1 MAENLSQGAKFL
13 TAELIAREAL
23 YVLENT
29 RVFTNIVNTNYS
41 NEFAGVGDT
50 INVRV
55 PTVFVGK
62 NFATGDTVTRQTVQ
76 EKKVPVKLD
85 RIADVSFEVT
95 SKDLTLEIPQFSEQL
110 LAPAV
115 RALNNKIDAD
125 IANVIFDL
133 TTKNVSGTKT
143 LDNIADVANYLENKK
158 APQEGRYLVLSPD
171 HRYTYT
177 LTDNLSKVA
186 YAGTSE
192 ALRDALLGRIYTLN
206 TLMSNNL
213 PYSLA
218 ETAGTGAGYKVKL
231 DSDGTALDISDLAN
245 NATLKIG
252 DGFVYK
258 GVIYRFTKNDAAGAA
273 GTTISSITYEADRK
287 FPVANAGDAV
297 EVKPLPK
304 YLSLGLHKDAVT
316 FATRPLDA
324 PVGGVDYYVAQGENF
339 SIRVVMD
346 YDSGK
351 KVNQVSL
358 DVLYGIAGLH
368 DELLAKITGNAS
380 AN

>member
-1 MAENLSQGAKFL
+1 MAKSDVTDKFL

-29 RVFTNIVNTNYS
+29 RVFTNIVNSNYS
-41 NEFAGVGDT
+41 GEFAGVGET
-50 INVRV
+50 VNVRI
-55 PTVFVGK
+55 PTSFVGK
-62 NFATGDTVTRQTVQ
+62 EFVGQVSRQAVK
-76 EKKVPVKLD
+76 EKFVPVKLD
-85 RIADVSFEVT
+85 KIADVSFEVS
-95 SKDLTLEIPQFSEQL
+95 SKDLTLEVPQFSEQL

-125 IANVIFDL
+125 IANTAFEL
-133 TTKNVSGTKT
+133 TTKNVSGTT
-143 LDNIADVANYLENKK
+143 TIDDIAKVANYLENKK

-218 ETAGTGAGYKVKL
+218 ETAGTATAYKVKRH
-231 DSDGTALDISDLAN
+231 SDDGYLVISNLSAATATIA
-245 NATLKIG
+245 AG

-258 GVIYRFTKNDAAGAA
+258 GVAYRFTEAKTGSDSAIAKIGYEGAK
-273 GTTISSITYEADRK
+273 E
-287 FPVANAGDAV
+287 FPVASDGTAV
-297 EVKPLPK
+297 DVKVMPK
-304 YLSLGLHKDAVT
+304 YLSLGLHRDAVT

-324 PVGGVDYYVAQGENF
+324 PVGGADYYIAQGENF

-346 YDSGK
+346 YDSATK
-351 KVNQVSL
+351 KNQVSL
-358 DVLYGIAGLH
+358 DVLYGVAGLH
-368 DELLAKITGNAS
+368 DELLAKITGNTS
-380 AN
+380 A

>member
-1 MAENLSQGAKFL
+1 MAKTDVTDKFL

-29 RVFTNIVNTNYS
+29 RVFTNIVNSNYS
-41 NEFAGVGDT
+41 GEFAGVGET
-50 INVRV
+50 VNVRI
-55 PTVFVGK
+55 PTSFVGK
-62 NFATGDTVTRQTVQ
+62 EFVGQVSRQTVK
-76 EKKVPVKLD
+76 EKYVPVKLD
-85 RIADVSFEVT
+85 KIADVSFEVS
-95 SKDLTLEIPQFSEQL
+95 SKDLTLEVPQFSEQL

-125 IANVIFDL
+125 IANTAFEL
-133 TTKNVSGTKT
+133 TTKSVTGTTKI
-143 LDNIADVANYLENKK
+143 DDIAKVANYLENKK

-218 ETAGTGAGYKVKL
+218 ETAGTATSYKVKRHNN
-231 DSDGTALDISDLAN
+231 DGYLAISDLSAAK
-245 NATLKIG
+245 ATIAVG
-252 DGFVYK
+252 DGFVYD
-258 GVIYRFTKNDAAGAA
+258 GVAYRFTEAKEGSDSGITKIGYEGAK
-273 GTTISSITYEADRK
+273 E
-287 FPVANAGDAV
+287 FPVATDGDAV
-297 EVKPLPK
+297 DVKVMPK
-304 YLSLGLHKDAVT
+304 YLSLGLHRDAVT

-324 PVGGVDYYVAQGENF
+324 PVGGADYYIAQGENF

-346 YDSGK
+346 YDSATK
-351 KVNQVSL
+351 KNQVSL
-358 DVLYGIAGLH
+358 DVLYGVAGLH
-368 DELLAKITGNAS
+368 DELLAKITGNTPAE
-380 AN
+380 

>member
-1 MAENLSQGAKFL
+1 MAKSDVTDKFL

-29 RVFTNIVNTNYS
+29 RVFTNIVNNNYS
-41 NEFAGVGDT
+41 GEFAGVGET
-50 INVRV
+50 VNVRI
-55 PTVFVGK
+55 PTSFVGK
-62 NFATGDTVTRQTVQ
+62 EFVGQVSRQAVK
-76 EKKVPVKLD
+76 EKYVPVKLD
-85 RIADVSFEVT
+85 KIADVSFEVS
-95 SKDLTLEIPQFSEQL
+95 SKDLTLEVPQFSEQL

-125 IANVIFDL
+125 IANTAFEL
-133 TTKNVSGTKT
+133 TTKNVSGTTKI
-143 LDNIADVANYLENKK
+143 DDIAKVANYLENKK

-218 ETAGTGAGYKVKL
+218 ETAGTATSYKVKRH
-231 DSDGTALDISDLAN
+231 SADGYLVISNLSAEK
-245 NATLKIG
+245 ATIAVG
-252 DGFVYK
+252 DGFVYQ
-258 GVIYRFTKNDAAGAA
+258 GVAYRFTAA
-273 GTTISSITYEADRK
+273 GTGTSSSIDKIGYEGAK
-287 FPVANAGDAV
+287 EFPVANAGTAV
-297 EVKPLPK
+297 SVKVMPK
-304 YLSLGLHKDAVT
+304 YLSLGLHRDAVT

-324 PVGGVDYYVAQGENF
+324 PVGGADYYIAQGENF

-346 YDSGK
+346 YDSATK
-351 KVNQVSL
+351 KNQVSL
-358 DVLYGIAGLH
+358 DVLYGVAGLH
-368 DELLAKITGNAS
+368 DELLAKITGNS
-380 AN
+380 AE

>member
-1 MAENLSQGAKFL
+1 MAKSDVTGRFL

-29 RVFTNIVNTNYS
+29 RVFTGIVNTNYS
-41 NEFAGVGDT
+41 NEFAGVGET
-50 INVRV
+50 VNVRI
-55 PTVFVGK
+55 PTTFVGK
-62 NFATGDTVTRQTVQ
+62 NFDGQVSRQTVK
-76 EKKVPVKLD
+76 EKYVPVKLD
-85 RIADVSFEVT
+85 RVADVSFEVS
-95 SKDLTLEIPQFSEQL
+95 SKDLTLEVPQFSEQL

-125 IANVIFDL
+125 IANYLFQIED
-133 TTKNVSGTKT
+133 KNVAGTKV

-158 APQEGRYLVLSPD
+158 APQDGRYLVLSPD

-186 YAGTSE
+186 YAGTSD

-218 ETAGTGAGYKVKL
+218 GTAGTATGYKVKL
-231 DSDGTALDISDLAN
+231 DNAGTALDISNLAN
-245 NATLKIG
+245 GATLKTG

-258 GVIYRFTKNDAAGAA
+258 GVIYRFTKDDAAASS

-297 EVKPLPK
+297 AVKPLPK
-304 YLSLGLHKDAVT
+304 YLSLGFHKDAVT

-324 PVGGVDYYVAQGENF
+324 PVGGADYYIAQGENF

-346 YDSGK
+346 YNSDTK
-351 KVNQVSL
+351 KNQVSL

-368 DELLAKITGNAS
+368 DELVAKITGNA
-380 AN
+380 AAA

>member
-1 MAENLSQGAKFL
+1 MAKTDVTGTGKFL

-29 RVFTNIVNTNYS
+29 RVFTNIVNNNYS
-41 NEFAGVGDT
+41 GEFAGVGET
-50 INVRV
+50 VNVRI
-55 PTVFVGK
+55 PTSFVGK
-62 NFATGDTVTRQTVQ
+62 EFVGQVSRQAVK
-76 EKKVPVKLD
+76 EKYVPVKLD
-85 RIADVSFEVT
+85 KIADVSFEVS
-95 SKDLTLEIPQFSEQL
+95 SKDLTLEVPQFSEQL

-125 IANVIFDL
+125 IANKAFEL
-133 TTKNVSGTKT
+133 TTKNVSGTTKI
-143 LDNIADVANYLENKK
+143 DDIAKVANYLENKK

-218 ETAGTGAGYKVKL
+218 ETAGTATSYKVKRH
-231 DSDGTALDISDLAN
+231 SDDGYLAISNLGAAK
-245 NATLKIG
+245 ATIAVG

-258 GVIYRFTKNDAAGAA
+258 GVAYRFTEAKEGSSSAIDKIGYEGAK
-273 GTTISSITYEADRK
+273 E

-297 EVKPLPK
+297 SVKVMPK
-304 YLSLGLHKDAVT
+304 YLSLGLHRDAVT

-324 PVGGVDYYVAQGENF
+324 PVGGADYYIAQGENF

-346 YDSGK
+346 YDSATK
-351 KVNQVSL
+351 KNQVSL
-358 DVLYGIAGLH
+358 DVLYGVAGLH
-368 DELLAKITGNAS
+368 DELLAKITGNTPAE
-380 AN
+380 

>member
-1 MAENLSQGAKFL
+1 MAKNDVTGKFL

-29 RVFTNIVNTNYS
+29 RVFTNIVNSNYS
-41 NEFAGVGDT
+41 GEFAGVGET
-50 INVRV
+50 VNVRI
-55 PTVFVGK
+55 PTSFVGK
-62 NFATGDTVTRQTVQ
+62 EFVGQVSRQAVK
-76 EKKVPVKLD
+76 EKFVPVKLD
-85 RIADVSFEVT
+85 KIADVSFEVS
-95 SKDLTLEIPQFSEQL
+95 SKDLTLEVPQFSEQL

-125 IANVIFDL
+125 IANTAFEL
-133 TTKNVSGTKT
+133 TTKNVAGTTKI
-143 LDNIADVANYLENKK
+143 DDIAKVANYLENKK

-218 ETAGTGAGYKVKL
+218 ETAGTATSYKVKRH
-231 DSDGTALDISDLAN
+231 SDDGYLVISDLSA
-245 NATLKIG
+245 ATATIADG

-258 GVIYRFTKNDAAGAA
+258 GVAYRFTEAKTGSSSAIAKIGYEGAK
-273 GTTISSITYEADRK
+273 E
-287 FPVANAGDAV
+287 FPVANAGTAV
-297 EVKPLPK
+297 SVKVMPK
-304 YLSLGLHKDAVT
+304 YLSLGLHRDAVT

-324 PVGGVDYYVAQGENF
+324 PVGGADYYIAQGENF

-346 YDSGK
+346 YDSATK
-351 KVNQVSL
+351 KNQVSL
-358 DVLYGIAGLH
+358 DVLYGVAGLH
-368 DELLAKITGNAS
+368 DELLAKITGNTS
-380 AN
+380 A

>member
-1 MAENLSQGAKFL
+1 MAKNDVTDKFL

-29 RVFTNIVNTNYS
+29 RVFTNIVNSNYS
-41 NEFAGVGDT
+41 GEFAGVGET
-50 INVRV
+50 VNVRI
-55 PTVFVGK
+55 PTSFVGK
-62 NFATGDTVTRQTVQ
+62 EFVGQVSRQAVK
-76 EKKVPVKLD
+76 EKFVPVKLD
-85 RIADVSFEVT
+85 KIADVSFEVS
-95 SKDLTLEIPQFSEQL
+95 SKDLTLEVPQFSEQL

-125 IANVIFDL
+125 IANTAFEL
-133 TTKNVSGTKT
+133 TTKNVEGTTKI
-143 LDNIADVANYLENKK
+143 DDIAKVANYLENKK

-218 ETAGTGAGYKVKL
+218 ETAGTATSYKVKRH
-231 DSDGTALDISDLAN
+231 SDDGYLVISNLSAAA
-245 NATLKIG
+245 ATIAVG
-252 DGFVYK
+252 DGFVYE
-258 GVIYRFTKNDAAGAA
+258 GVAYRFTEAGE
-273 GTTISSITYEADRK
+273 GTSSSIAKIGYEGAK
-287 FPVANAGDAV
+287 EFPVANAGTAV
-297 EVKPLPK
+297 SVKVMPK
-304 YLSLGLHKDAVT
+304 YLSLGLHRDAVT

-324 PVGGVDYYVAQGENF
+324 PVGGADYYIAQGENF

-346 YDSGK
+346 YDSATK
-351 KVNQVSL
+351 KNQVSL
-358 DVLYGIAGLH
+358 DVLYGVAGLH
-368 DELLAKITGNAS
+368 DELLAKITGNTS
-380 AN
+380 A

>member
-1 MAENLSQGAKFL
+1 MAKSDVTDKFL

-29 RVFTNIVNTNYS
+29 RVFTNIVNSNYS
-41 NEFAGVGDT
+41 GEFAGVGET
-50 INVRV
+50 VNVRI
-55 PTVFVGK
+55 PTSFVGK
-62 NFATGDTVTRQTVQ
+62 EFVGQVSRQTVK
-76 EKKVPVKLD
+76 EKFVPVKLD
-85 RIADVSFEVT
+85 KIADVSFEVS
-95 SKDLTLEIPQFSEQL
+95 SKDLTLEVPQFSEQL

-125 IANVIFDL
+125 IANTAFEL
-133 TTKNVSGTKT
+133 TTKNVSGTTKI
-143 LDNIADVANYLENKK
+143 DDIAKVANYLENKK

-218 ETAGTGAGYKVKL
+218 ETAGTATSYKVKRHNN
-231 DSDGTALDISDLAN
+231 DGYLAISNLSAATATIA
-245 NATLKIG
+245 AG
-252 DGFVYK
+252 DGFVYD
-258 GVIYRFTKNDAAGAA
+258 GVAYRFTEAKTGSDSAIAKIGYEGAK
-273 GTTISSITYEADRK
+273 E
-287 FPVANAGDAV
+287 FPVASDGTAV
-297 EVKPLPK
+297 SVKVMPK
-304 YLSLGLHKDAVT
+304 YLSLGLHRDAVT

-324 PVGGVDYYVAQGENF
+324 PVGGADYYIAQGENF

-346 YDSGK
+346 YDSATK
-351 KVNQVSL
+351 KNQVSL
-358 DVLYGIAGLH
+358 DVLYGVAGLH
-368 DELLAKITGNAS
+368 DELLAKITGNTS
-380 AN
+380 A

>member
-1 MAENLSQGAKFL
+1 MAKTDVTGTGKFL

-29 RVFTNIVNTNYS
+29 RVFTNIVNNNYS
-41 NEFAGVGDT
+41 GEFAGVGET
-50 INVRV
+50 VNVRI
-55 PTVFVGK
+55 PTSFVGK
-62 NFATGDTVTRQTVQ
+62 EFVGQVSRQAVK
-76 EKKVPVKLD
+76 EKYVPVKLD
-85 RIADVSFEVT
+85 KIADVSFEVS
-95 SKDLTLEIPQFSEQL
+95 SKDLTLEVPQFSEQL

-125 IANVIFDL
+125 IANKAFEL
-133 TTKNVSGTKT
+133 TTKNVSGTTKI
-143 LDNIADVANYLENKK
+143 DDIAKVANYLENKK

-218 ETAGTGAGYKVKL
+218 ETAGTATSYKVKRH
-231 DSDGTALDISDLAN
+231 SDDGYLAISNLSAAK
-245 NATLKIG
+245 ATVAIG
-252 DGFVYK
+252 DGFVYG
-258 GVIYRFTKNDAAGAA
+258 GVAYRFTEAKTGSDSAIAKIGYEGAK
-273 GTTISSITYEADRK
+273 E
-287 FPVANAGDAV
+287 FPVASDAESAV
-297 EVKPLPK
+297 SVKVMPK
-304 YLSLGLHKDAVT
+304 YLSLGLHRDAVT

-324 PVGGVDYYVAQGENF
+324 PVGGADYYIAQGENF

-346 YDSGK
+346 YDSATK
-351 KVNQVSL
+351 KNQVSL
-358 DVLYGIAGLH
+358 DVLYGVAGLH
-368 DELLAKITGNAS
+368 DELLAKITGNTPAE
-380 AN
+380 

>member
-1 MAENLSQGAKFL
+1 MAKSDVTDKFL

-29 RVFTNIVNTNYS
+29 RVFTNIVNSNYS
-41 NEFAGVGDT
+41 GEFAGVGET
-50 INVRV
+50 VNVRI
-55 PTVFVGK
+55 PTSFVGK
-62 NFATGDTVTRQTVQ
+62 EFVGQVSRQAVK
-76 EKKVPVKLD
+76 EKFVPVKLD
-85 RIADVSFEVT
+85 KIADVSFEVS
-95 SKDLTLEIPQFSEQL
+95 SKDLTLEVPQFSEQL

-125 IANVIFDL
+125 IANTAFEL
-133 TTKNVSGTKT
+133 TTKTVSGTTKI
-143 LDNIADVANYLENKK
+143 DDIAKVANYLENKK

-218 ETAGTGAGYKVKL
+218 ETAGTATSYKVKRH
-231 DSDGTALDISDLAN
+231 SDDGYLVISDLSGEK
-245 NATLKIG
+245 ATIAVG
-252 DGFVYK
+252 DGFVYE
-258 GVIYRFTKNDAAGAA
+258 GVAYRFTEAGE
-273 GTTISSITYEADRK
+273 GTSSSITKIGYEGAK
-287 FPVANAGDAV
+287 EFPVANAGTAV
-297 EVKPLPK
+297 SVKVMPK
-304 YLSLGLHKDAVT
+304 YLSLGLHRDAVT

-324 PVGGVDYYVAQGENF
+324 PVGGADYYIAQGENF

-346 YDSGK
+346 YDSATK
-351 KVNQVSL
+351 KNQVSL
-358 DVLYGIAGLH
+358 DVLYGVAGLH
-368 DELLAKITGNAS
+368 DELLAKITGNTS
-380 AN
+380 A

>member
-1 MAENLSQGAKFL
+1 MAKTDVTDKFL

-29 RVFTNIVNTNYS
+29 RVFTNIVNSNYS
-41 NEFAGVGDT
+41 GEFAGVGET
-50 INVRV
+50 VNVRI
-55 PTVFVGK
+55 PTSFVGK
-62 NFATGDTVTRQTVQ
+62 EFVGQVSRQAVK
-76 EKKVPVKLD
+76 EKFVPVKLD
-85 RIADVSFEVT
+85 KIADVSFEVS
-95 SKDLTLEIPQFSEQL
+95 SKDLTLEVPQFSEQL

-125 IANVIFDL
+125 IANTAFEL
-133 TTKNVSGTKT
+133 TTKNVSGTTKI
-143 LDNIADVANYLENKK
+143 DDIAKVANYLENKK

-218 ETAGTGAGYKVKL
+218 ETAGTATSYKVKRH
-231 DSDGTALDISDLAN
+231 SDDGYLVISNLSAATATIAV
-245 NATLKIG
+245 G
-252 DGFVYK
+252 DGFVYE
-258 GVIYRFTKNDAAGAA
+258 GVAYRFTEAKEGSS
-273 GTTISSITYEADRK
+273 SSIAKIGYEGAK
-287 FPVANAGDAV
+287 EFPVANDGTAV
-297 EVKPLPK
+297 SVKVMPK
-304 YLSLGLHKDAVT
+304 YLSLGLHRDAVT

-324 PVGGVDYYVAQGENF
+324 PVGGADYYIAQGENF

-346 YDSGK
+346 YNSATK
-351 KVNQVSL
+351 KNQVSL
-358 DVLYGIAGLH
+358 DVLYGVAGLH
-368 DELLAKITGNAS
+368 DELLAKITGNTS
-380 AN
+380 A

>member
-1 MAENLSQGAKFL
+1 MAKDVTDKFL

-29 RVFTNIVNTNYS
+29 RVFTNIVNSNYS
-41 NEFAGVGDT
+41 GEFAGVGET
-50 INVRV
+50 VNVRI
-55 PTVFVGK
+55 PTSFVGK
-62 NFATGDTVTRQTVQ
+62 EFVGQVSRQTVK
-76 EKKVPVKLD
+76 EKFVPVKLD
-85 RIADVSFEVT
+85 KIADVSFEVS
-95 SKDLTLEIPQFSEQL
+95 SKDLTLEVPQFSEQL

-125 IANVIFDL
+125 IANTAFEL
-133 TTKNVSGTKT
+133 TTKNVSGTTKI
-143 LDNIADVANYLENKK
+143 DDIAKVANYLENKK

-218 ETAGTGAGYKVKL
+218 ETAGTATSYKVKRH
-231 DSDGTALDISDLAN
+231 SDDGYLVISNLSAATATIA
-245 NATLKIG
+245 IG
-252 DGFVYK
+252 DGFVYG
-258 GVIYRFTKNDAAGAA
+258 GVAYRFTEAKEGSS
-273 GTTISSITYEADRK
+273 SSIAKIGYEGAK
-287 FPVANAGDAV
+287 EFPVANDGTPV
-297 EVKPLPK
+297 SVKVMPK
-304 YLSLGLHKDAVT
+304 YLSLGLHRDAVT

-324 PVGGVDYYVAQGENF
+324 PVGGADYYIAQGENF

-346 YDSGK
+346 YDSATK
-351 KVNQVSL
+351 KNQVSL
-358 DVLYGIAGLH
+358 DVLYGVAGLH
-368 DELLAKITGNAS
+368 DELLAKITGNTS
-380 AN
+380 A

>member
-1 MAENLSQGAKFL
+1 MAKTDVTDKFL

-29 RVFTNIVNTNYS
+29 RVFTNIVNSNYS
-41 NEFAGVGDT
+41 GEFAGVGET
-50 INVRV
+50 VNVRI
-55 PTVFVGK
+55 PTSFVGK
-62 NFATGDTVTRQTVQ
+62 EFVGQVSRQAVK
-76 EKKVPVKLD
+76 EKFVPVKLD
-85 RIADVSFEVT
+85 KIADVSFEVS
-95 SKDLTLEIPQFSEQL
+95 SKDLTLEVPQFSEQL

-125 IANVIFDL
+125 IANTAFEL
-133 TTKNVSGTKT
+133 TTKNVSGTTKI
-143 LDNIADVANYLENKK
+143 DDIAKVANYLENKK

-218 ETAGTGAGYKVKL
+218 ETAGTATSYKVKRH
-231 DSDGTALDISDLAN
+231 SDDGYLVISNLSAATATIAV
-245 NATLKIG
+245 G
-252 DGFVYK
+252 DGFVYD
-258 GVIYRFTKNDAAGAA
+258 GVAYRFTEE
-273 GTTISSITYEADRK
+273 GTGSSSSIAKIGYEGAK
-287 FPVANAGDAV
+287 EFPVANDGTAV
-297 EVKPLPK
+297 SVKVMPK
-304 YLSLGLHKDAVT
+304 YLSLGLHRDAVT

-324 PVGGVDYYVAQGENF
+324 PVGGADYYIAQGENF

-346 YDSGK
+346 YDSATK
-351 KVNQVSL
+351 KNQVSL
-358 DVLYGIAGLH
+358 DVLYGVAGLH
-368 DELLAKITGNAS
+368 DELLAKITGNTS
-380 AN
+380 A

>member
-1 MAENLSQGAKFL
+1 MAKDVTDKFL

-29 RVFTNIVNTNYS
+29 RVFTNIVNSNYS
-41 NEFAGVGDT
+41 GEFAGVGET
-50 INVRV
+50 VNVRI
-55 PTVFVGK
+55 PTSFVGK
-62 NFATGDTVTRQTVQ
+62 EFVGQVSRQTVK
-76 EKKVPVKLD
+76 EKFVPVKLD
-85 RIADVSFEVT
+85 KIADVSFEVS
-95 SKDLTLEIPQFSEQL
+95 SKDLTLEVPQFSEQL

-125 IANVIFDL
+125 IANTAFEL
-133 TTKNVSGTKT
+133 TTKNVSGTT
-143 LDNIADVANYLENKK
+143 EIDDIAKVANYLENKK

-218 ETAGTGAGYKVKL
+218 ETAGTATSYKVKRH
-231 DSDGTALDISDLAN
+231 SDDGYLVISNLSAATATIA
-245 NATLKIG
+245 IG
-252 DGFVYK
+252 DGFVYG
-258 GVIYRFTKNDAAGAA
+258 GVSYRFTEAKEGSS
-273 GTTISSITYEADRK
+273 SSIAKIGYEGAK
-287 FPVANAGDAV
+287 EFPVANDGTAV
-297 EVKPLPK
+297 SVKVMPK
-304 YLSLGLHKDAVT
+304 YLSLGLHRDAVT

-324 PVGGVDYYVAQGENF
+324 PVGGADYYIAQGENF

-346 YDSGK
+346 YDSATK
-351 KVNQVSL
+351 KNQVSL
-358 DVLYGIAGLH
+358 DVLYGVAGLH
-368 DELLAKITGNAS
+368 DELLAKITGNTS
-380 AN
+380 A

>member
-1 MAENLSQGAKFL
+1 MAKSDVTDKFL

-29 RVFTNIVNTNYS
+29 RVFTNIVNSNYS
-41 NEFAGVGDT
+41 GEFAGVGET
-50 INVRV
+50 VNVRI
-55 PTVFVGK
+55 PTSFVGK
-62 NFATGDTVTRQTVQ
+62 EFVGQVSRQAVK
-76 EKKVPVKLD
+76 EKFVPVKLD
-85 RIADVSFEVT
+85 KIADVSFEVS
-95 SKDLTLEIPQFSEQL
+95 SKDLTLEVPQFSEQL

-125 IANVIFDL
+125 IANTAFEL
-133 TTKNVSGTKT
+133 TTKTVEGTTKI
-143 LDNIADVANYLENKK
+143 DDIAKVANYLENKK

-218 ETAGTGAGYKVKL
+218 ETAGTATSYKVKRH
-231 DSDGTALDISDLAN
+231 SDDGYLVISNLNDATATIAV
-245 NATLKIG
+245 G
-252 DGFVYK
+252 DGFVYE
-258 GVIYRFTKNDAAGAA
+258 GVAYRFTEAGE
-273 GTTISSITYEADRK
+273 GTSSSITKIGYEGAK
-287 FPVANAGDAV
+287 EFPVANAGTAV
-297 EVKPLPK
+297 SVKVMPK
-304 YLSLGLHKDAVT
+304 YLSLGLHRDAVT

-324 PVGGVDYYVAQGENF
+324 PVGGADYYIAQGENF

-346 YDSGK
+346 YDSATK
-351 KVNQVSL
+351 KNQVSL
-358 DVLYGIAGLH
+358 DVLYGVAGLH
-368 DELLAKITGNAS
+368 DELLAKITGNTS
-380 AN
+380 A

>member
-1 MAENLSQGAKFL
+1 MAKNDVTGKFL

-29 RVFTNIVNTNYS
+29 RVFTNIVNNNYS
-41 NEFAGVGDT
+41 GEFAGVGET
-50 INVRV
+50 VNVRI
-55 PTVFVGK
+55 PTSFVGK
-62 NFATGDTVTRQTVQ
+62 EFVGQVSRQAVK
-76 EKKVPVKLD
+76 EKFVPVKLD
-85 RIADVSFEVT
+85 KIADVSFEVS
-95 SKDLTLEIPQFSEQL
+95 SKDLTLEVPQFSEQL

-125 IANVIFDL
+125 IANTAFEL
-133 TTKNVSGTKT
+133 TTKNVAGTTKI
-143 LDNIADVANYLENKK
+143 DDIAKVANYLENKK

-218 ETAGTGAGYKVKL
+218 ETAGTATSYKVKRH
-231 DSDGTALDISDLAN
+231 SDDGYLVISDLSG
-245 NATLKIG
+245 ATATIAVG
-252 DGFVYK
+252 DGFVYE
-258 GVIYRFTKNDAAGAA
+258 GVAYRFTEAKTGSSSAIAKIGYEGAK
-273 GTTISSITYEADRK
+273 E
-287 FPVANAGDAV
+287 FPVANAGTAV
-297 EVKPLPK
+297 SVKVMPK
-304 YLSLGLHKDAVT
+304 YLSLGLHRDAVT

-324 PVGGVDYYVAQGENF
+324 PVGGADYYIAQGENF

-346 YDSGK
+346 YDSATK
-351 KVNQVSL
+351 KNQVSL
-358 DVLYGIAGLH
+358 DVLYGVAGLH
-368 DELLAKITGNAS
+368 DELLAKITGNTS
-380 AN
+380 A

>member
-1 MAENLSQGAKFL
+1 MATNVTGKFL

-29 RVFTNIVNTNYS
+29 RVFTNIVNSNYS
-41 NEFAGVGDT
+41 GEFAGVGET
-50 INVRV
+50 VNVRI
-55 PTVFVGK
+55 PTSFVGK
-62 NFATGDTVTRQTVQ
+62 EFVGQVSRQAVK
-76 EKKVPVKLD
+76 EKFVPVKLD
-85 RIADVSFEVT
+85 KIADVSFEVS
-95 SKDLTLEIPQFSEQL
+95 SKDLTLEVPQFSEQL

-125 IANVIFDL
+125 IANTAFEL
-133 TTKNVSGTKT
+133 TTKNVSGTTKI
-143 LDNIADVANYLENKK
+143 DDIAKVANYLENKK

-218 ETAGTGAGYKVKL
+218 ETAGTATSYKVKRH
-231 DSDGTALDISDLAN
+231 SADGYLVISDLSE
-245 NATLKIG
+245 ATATIAVG
-252 DGFVYK
+252 DGFVYG
-258 GVIYRFTKNDAAGAA
+258 GVAYRFTEAKTGSS
-273 GTTISSITYEADRK
+273 SSIAKIGYEGAK
-287 FPVANAGDAV
+287 EFPVANDGTPV
-297 EVKPLPK
+297 SVKVMPK
-304 YLSLGLHKDAVT
+304 YLSLGLHRDAVT

-324 PVGGVDYYVAQGENF
+324 PVGGADYYIAQGENF

-346 YDSGK
+346 YDSATK
-351 KVNQVSL
+351 KNQVSL
-358 DVLYGIAGLH
+358 DVLYGVAGLH
-368 DELLAKITGNAS
+368 DELLAKITGNTS
-380 AN
+380 A

>member
-1 MAENLSQGAKFL
+1 MAKKDVTDKFL

-29 RVFTNIVNTNYS
+29 RVFTNIVNSNYS
-41 NEFAGVGDT
+41 GEFAGVGET
-50 INVRV
+50 VNVRI
-55 PTVFVGK
+55 PTSFVGK
-62 NFATGDTVTRQTVQ
+62 EFVGQVSRQAVK
-76 EKKVPVKLD
+76 EKFVPVKLD
-85 RIADVSFEVT
+85 KIADVSFEVS
-95 SKDLTLEIPQFSEQL
+95 SKDLTLEVPQFSEQL

-125 IANVIFDL
+125 IANTAFEL
-133 TTKNVSGTKT
+133 TTKNVSGTTKI
-143 LDNIADVANYLENKK
+143 DDIAKVANYLENKK

-218 ETAGTGAGYKVKL
+218 ETAGTATSYKVKRHS
-231 DSDGTALDISDLAN
+231 SDGYLVISDLSA
-245 NATLKIG
+245 ATATIAIG
-252 DGFVYK
+252 DGFVHE
-258 GVIYRFTKNDAAGAA
+258 GVAYRFTEAKEGSS
-273 GTTISSITYEADRK
+273 SSITKIGYEGAK
-287 FPVANAGDAV
+287 EFPVANDGTAV
-297 EVKPLPK
+297 SVKVMPK
-304 YLSLGLHKDAVT
+304 YLSLGLHRDAVT

-324 PVGGVDYYVAQGENF
+324 PVGGADYYIAQGENF

-346 YDSGK
+346 YDSATK
-351 KVNQVSL
+351 KNQVSL
-358 DVLYGIAGLH
+358 DVLYGVAGLH
-368 DELLAKITGNAS
+368 DELLAKITGNTS
-380 AN
+380 A

>member
-1 MAENLSQGAKFL
+1 MAKSDVTDKFL

-29 RVFTNIVNTNYS
+29 RVFTNIVNSNYS
-41 NEFAGVGDT
+41 GEFAGVGET
-50 INVRV
+50 VNVRI
-55 PTVFVGK
+55 PTSFVGK
-62 NFATGDTVTRQTVQ
+62 EFVGQVSRQAVK
-76 EKKVPVKLD
+76 EKFVPVKLD
-85 RIADVSFEVT
+85 KIADVSFEVS
-95 SKDLTLEIPQFSEQL
+95 SKDLTLEVPQFSEQL

-125 IANVIFDL
+125 IANTAFEL
-133 TTKNVSGTKT
+133 TTKNVAGTTKI
-143 LDNIADVANYLENKK
+143 DDIAKVANYLENKK

-218 ETAGTGAGYKVKL
+218 ETAGTATAYKVKRH
-231 DSDGTALDISDLAN
+231 SDDGYLVISDLSGEK
-245 NATLKIG
+245 ATIAVG
-252 DGFVYK
+252 DGFVYE
-258 GVIYRFTKNDAAGAA
+258 GVAYRFTEAGE
-273 GTTISSITYEADRK
+273 GTSSSITKIGYEGAK
-287 FPVANAGDAV
+287 EFPVANAGTAV
-297 EVKPLPK
+297 SVKVMPK
-304 YLSLGLHKDAVT
+304 YLSLGLHRDAVT

-324 PVGGVDYYVAQGENF
+324 PVGGADYYIAQGENF

-346 YDSGK
+346 YDSATK
-351 KVNQVSL
+351 KNQVSL
-358 DVLYGIAGLH
+358 DVLYGVAGLH
-368 DELLAKITGNAS
+368 DELLAKITGNTS
-380 AN
+380 A

>member
-1 MAENLSQGAKFL
+1 MAKSDVTDKFL

-29 RVFTNIVNTNYS
+29 RVFTNIVNNNYS
-41 NEFAGVGDT
+41 GEFAGVGET
-50 INVRV
+50 VNVRI
-55 PTVFVGK
+55 PTSFVGK
-62 NFATGDTVTRQTVQ
+62 EFVGQVSRQTVK
-76 EKKVPVKLD
+76 EKYVPVKLD
-85 RIADVSFEVT
+85 KIADVSFEVS
-95 SKDLTLEIPQFSEQL
+95 SKDLTLEVPQFSEQL

-125 IANVIFDL
+125 IANTAFEL
-133 TTKNVSGTKT
+133 TTKSVTGTTKI
-143 LDNIADVANYLENKK
+143 DDIAKVANYLENKK

-218 ETAGTGAGYKVKL
+218 ETAGTATSYKVKRH
-231 DSDGTALDISDLAN
+231 SDDGYLVISNLSAATATIAV
-245 NATLKIG
+245 G

-258 GVIYRFTKNDAAGAA
+258 GVAYRFTEAKTGSDSAIAKIGYEGAK
-273 GTTISSITYEADRK
+273 E
-287 FPVANAGDAV
+287 FPVANAGTAV
-297 EVKPLPK
+297 SVKVMPK
-304 YLSLGLHKDAVT
+304 YLSLGLHRDAVT

-324 PVGGVDYYVAQGENF
+324 PVGGADYYIAQGENF

-346 YDSGK
+346 YDSATK
-351 KVNQVSL
+351 KNQVSL
-358 DVLYGIAGLH
+358 DVLYGVAGLH
-368 DELLAKITGNAS
+368 DELLAKITGNTS
-380 AN
+380 A

>member
-1 MAENLSQGAKFL
+1 MAKSDVTDKFL

-29 RVFTNIVNTNYS
+29 RVFTNIVNSNYS
-41 NEFAGVGDT
+41 GEFAGVGET
-50 INVRV
+50 VNVRI
-55 PTVFVGK
+55 PTSFVGK
-62 NFATGDTVTRQTVQ
+62 EFVGQVSRQAVK
-76 EKKVPVKLD
+76 EKFVPVKLD
-85 RIADVSFEVT
+85 KIADVSFEVS
-95 SKDLTLEIPQFSEQL
+95 SKDLTLEVPQFSEQL

-125 IANVIFDL
+125 IANTAFEL
-133 TTKNVSGTKT
+133 TTKNVSGTTKI
-143 LDNIADVANYLENKK
+143 DDIAKVANYLENKK

-218 ETAGTGAGYKVKL
+218 ETAGTATSYKVKRH
-231 DSDGTALDISDLAN
+231 SDDGYLAISNLSAAK
-245 NATLKIG
+245 ATIAAG

-258 GVIYRFTKNDAAGAA
+258 GVAYRFTEA
-273 GTTISSITYEADRK
+273 GTGSDSAIAKIGYEGAK
-287 FPVANAGDAV
+287 EFPVANDGTAV
-297 EVKPLPK
+297 SVKVMPK
-304 YLSLGLHKDAVT
+304 YLSLGLHRDAVT

-324 PVGGVDYYVAQGENF
+324 PVGGADYYIAQGENF

-346 YDSGK
+346 YDSATK
-351 KVNQVSL
+351 KNQVSL
-358 DVLYGIAGLH
+358 DVLYGVAGLH
-368 DELLAKITGNAS
+368 DELLAKITGNTS
-380 AN
+380 A

>member
-1 MAENLSQGAKFL
+1 MAKNDVTGKFL

-29 RVFTNIVNTNYS
+29 RVFTNIVNSNYS
-41 NEFAGVGDT
+41 GEFAGVGET
-50 INVRV
+50 VNVRI
-55 PTVFVGK
+55 PTSFVGK
-62 NFATGDTVTRQTVQ
+62 EFVGQVSRQAVK
-76 EKKVPVKLD
+76 EKFVPVKLD
-85 RIADVSFEVT
+85 KIADVSFEVS
-95 SKDLTLEIPQFSEQL
+95 SKDLTLEVPQFSEQL

-125 IANVIFDL
+125 IANTAFEL
-133 TTKNVSGTKT
+133 TTKNVSGTTKI
-143 LDNIADVANYLENKK
+143 DDIAKVANYLENKK

-218 ETAGTGAGYKVKL
+218 ETAGTATSYKVKRH
-231 DSDGTALDISDLAN
+231 SDDGYLVISDLSG
-245 NATLKIG
+245 ATATIAIG
-252 DGFVYK
+252 DGFVYE
-258 GVIYRFTKNDAAGAA
+258 GVAYRFTEA
-273 GTTISSITYEADRK
+273 GTGSSSSIAKIGYEGAK
-287 FPVANAGDAV
+287 EFPVANAGTAV
-297 EVKPLPK
+297 SVKVMPK
-304 YLSLGLHKDAVT
+304 YLSLGLHRDAVT

-324 PVGGVDYYVAQGENF
+324 PVGGANYYIAQGENF

-346 YDSGK
+346 YDSTTK
-351 KVNQVSL
+351 KNQVSL
-358 DVLYGIAGLH
+358 DVLYGVAGLH
-368 DELLAKITGNAS
+368 DELLAKITGNTS
-380 AN
+380 A

>member
-1 MAENLSQGAKFL
+1 MAKSDVTGKFL

-23 YVLENT
+23 YVLEST
-29 RVFTNIVNTNYS
+29 RVFTNIVNNNYS
-41 NEFAGVGDT
+41 GEFAGVGET
-50 INVRV
+50 VNVRI
-55 PTVFVGK
+55 PTSFVGK
-62 NFATGDTVTRQTVQ
+62 EFVGQVSRQAVK
-76 EKKVPVKLD
+76 EKFVPVKLD
-85 RIADVSFEVT
+85 KIADVSFEVS
-95 SKDLTLEIPQFSEQL
+95 SKDLTLEVPQFSEQL

-125 IANVIFDL
+125 IANTAFEL
-133 TTKNVSGTKT
+133 TTKNVSGTTKI
-143 LDNIADVANYLENKK
+143 DDIAKVANYLENKK

-218 ETAGTGAGYKVKL
+218 ETAGTATSYKVKRH
-231 DSDGTALDISDLAN
+231 SDDGYLVISNLSAATATIAV
-245 NATLKIG
+245 G
-252 DGFVYK
+252 DGFVYQ
-258 GVIYRFTKNDAAGAA
+258 GVAYRFTEE
-273 GTTISSITYEADRK
+273 GTGSSSSIAKIGYEGAK
-287 FPVANAGDAV
+287 EFPVANAGTAV
-297 EVKPLPK
+297 SVKVMPK
-304 YLSLGLHKDAVT
+304 YLSLGLHRDAVT

-324 PVGGVDYYVAQGENF
+324 PVGGADYYIAQGENF

-346 YDSGK
+346 YDSATK
-351 KVNQVSL
+351 KNQVSL
-358 DVLYGIAGLH
+358 DVLYGVAGLH
-368 DELLAKITGNAS
+368 DELLAKITGNTS
-380 AN
+380 A

>member
-1 MAENLSQGAKFL
+1 MAKTDVTDKFL

-29 RVFTNIVNTNYS
+29 RVFTNIVNSNYS
-41 NEFAGVGDT
+41 GEFAGVGET
-50 INVRV
+50 VNVRI
-55 PTVFVGK
+55 PTSFVGK
-62 NFATGDTVTRQTVQ
+62 EFVGQVSRQAVK
-76 EKKVPVKLD
+76 EKFVPVKLD
-85 RIADVSFEVT
+85 KIADVSFEVS
-95 SKDLTLEIPQFSEQL
+95 SKDLTLEVPQFSEQL

-125 IANVIFDL
+125 IANTAFEL
-133 TTKNVSGTKT
+133 TTKNVSGTTKI
-143 LDNIADVANYLENKK
+143 DDIAKVANYLENKK

-218 ETAGTGAGYKVKL
+218 ETAGTATSYKVKRH
-231 DSDGTALDISDLAN
+231 SDDGYLVISNLSAEK
-245 NATLKIG
+245 ATIAVG
-252 DGFVYK
+252 DGFVYG
-258 GVIYRFTKNDAAGAA
+258 GVAYRFTEAKEGSS
-273 GTTISSITYEADRK
+273 SSIAKIGYEGAK
-287 FPVANAGDAV
+287 EFPVANDGTAV
-297 EVKPLPK
+297 SVKVMPK
-304 YLSLGLHKDAVT
+304 YLSLGLHRDAVT

-324 PVGGVDYYVAQGENF
+324 PVGGADYYIAQGENF

-346 YDSGK
+346 YDSATK
-351 KVNQVSL
+351 KNQVSL
-358 DVLYGIAGLH
+358 DVLYGVAGLH
-368 DELLAKITGNAS
+368 DELLAKITGNTS
-380 AN
+380 A

>member
-1 MAENLSQGAKFL
+1 MAKSDVTDKFL

-29 RVFTNIVNTNYS
+29 RVFTNIVNNNYS
-41 NEFAGVGDT
+41 GEFAGVGET
-50 INVRV
+50 VNVRI
-55 PTVFVGK
+55 PTSFVGK
-62 NFATGDTVTRQTVQ
+62 EFVGQVSRQAVK
-76 EKKVPVKLD
+76 EKFVPVKLD
-85 RIADVSFEVT
+85 KIADVSFEVS
-95 SKDLTLEIPQFSEQL
+95 SKDLTLEVPQFSEQL

-125 IANVIFDL
+125 IANTAFEL
-133 TTKNVSGTKT
+133 TTKNVSGTTKI
-143 LDNIADVANYLENKK
+143 DDIAKVANYLENKK

-218 ETAGTGAGYKVKL
+218 ETAGTATSYKVKRH
-231 DSDGTALDISDLAN
+231 SDDGYLVISNLSAATATIAV
-245 NATLKIG
+245 G
-252 DGFVYK
+252 DGFVYE
-258 GVIYRFTKNDAAGAA
+258 GVAYRFTEE
-273 GTTISSITYEADRK
+273 GTGTSSSIAKIGYEGAK
-287 FPVANAGDAV
+287 EFPVANDGEAV
-297 EVKPLPK
+297 SVKVMPK
-304 YLSLGLHKDAVT
+304 YLSLGLHRDAVT

-324 PVGGVDYYVAQGENF
+324 PVGGADYYIAQGENF

-346 YDSGK
+346 YDSATK
-351 KVNQVSL
+351 KNQVSL
-358 DVLYGIAGLH
+358 DVLYGVAGLH
-368 DELLAKITGNAS
+368 DELLAKITGNTS
-380 AN
+380 A

>member
-1 MAENLSQGAKFL
+1 MAKNDVTDKFL

-29 RVFTNIVNTNYS
+29 RVFTNIVNSNYS
-41 NEFAGVGDT
+41 GEFAGVGET
-50 INVRV
+50 VNVRI
-55 PTVFVGK
+55 PTSFVGK
-62 NFATGDTVTRQTVQ
+62 EFVGQVSRQAVK
-76 EKKVPVKLD
+76 EKFVPVKLD
-85 RIADVSFEVT
+85 KIADVSFEVS
-95 SKDLTLEIPQFSEQL
+95 SKDLTLEVPQFSEQL

-125 IANVIFDL
+125 IANTAFEL
-133 TTKNVSGTKT
+133 TTKTVEGTTKI
-143 LDNIADVANYLENKK
+143 DDIAKVANYLENKK

-218 ETAGTGAGYKVKL
+218 ETAGTATSYKVKRH
-231 DSDGTALDISDLAN
+231 SDDGYLVISNLSAATATIAV
-245 NATLKIG
+245 G
-252 DGFVYK
+252 DGFVYE
-258 GVIYRFTKNDAAGAA
+258 GVAYRFTEAGE
-273 GTTISSITYEADRK
+273 GTSSSIAKIGYEGAK
-287 FPVANAGDAV
+287 EFPVANDGTAV
-297 EVKPLPK
+297 SVKVMPK
-304 YLSLGLHKDAVT
+304 YLSLGLHRDAVT

-324 PVGGVDYYVAQGENF
+324 PVGGADYYIAQGENF

-346 YDSGK
+346 YDSATK
-351 KVNQVSL
+351 KNQVSL
-358 DVLYGIAGLH
+358 DVLYGVAGLH
-368 DELLAKITGNAS
+368 DELLAKITGNTS
-380 AN
+380 A

>member
-1 MAENLSQGAKFL
+1 MAKSDVTDKFL

-29 RVFTNIVNTNYS
+29 RVFTNIVNSNYS
-41 NEFAGVGDT
+41 GEFAGVGET
-50 INVRV
+50 VNVRI
-55 PTVFVGK
+55 PTSFVGK
-62 NFATGDTVTRQTVQ
+62 EFVGQVSRQAVK
-76 EKKVPVKLD
+76 EKFVPVKLD
-85 RIADVSFEVT
+85 KIADVSFEVS
-95 SKDLTLEIPQFSEQL
+95 SKDLTLEVPQFSEQL

-125 IANVIFDL
+125 IANTAFEL
-133 TTKNVSGTKT
+133 TTKTVEGTTKI
-143 LDNIADVANYLENKK
+143 DDIAKVANYLENKK

-218 ETAGTGAGYKVKL
+218 ETAGTATSYKVKRH
-231 DSDGTALDISDLAN
+231 SDDGYLVISNLNDATATIA
-245 NATLKIG
+245 IG

-258 GVIYRFTKNDAAGAA
+258 GVAYRFTGA
-273 GTTISSITYEADRK
+273 GTGSSSSIAKIGYEGAK
-287 FPVANAGDAV
+287 EFPVANDGTAV
-297 EVKPLPK
+297 SVKVMPK
-304 YLSLGLHKDAVT
+304 YLSLGLHRDAVT

-324 PVGGVDYYVAQGENF
+324 PVGGADYYIAQGENF

-346 YDSGK
+346 YDSATK
-351 KVNQVSL
+351 KNQVSL
-358 DVLYGIAGLH
+358 DVLYGVAGLH
-368 DELLAKITGNAS
+368 DELLAKITGNTS
-380 AN
+380 A